1 VSFRHLPVRG
11 INPIL
16 YQVRAKRFIPVATLK
31 NHATRIL
38 CEIDSTVLF
47 YSAVINIFK

>member
-1 VSFRHLPVRG
+1 MG

-16 YQVRAKRFIPVATLK
+16 YQLPAKRFIPVATLK

-38 CEIDSTVLF
+38 SDIDRCRFILF
-47 YSAVINIFK
+47 CCN